1 VTSTRPQVTVA
12 VDPAMQQL
20 VRRGDRVEVT
30 LPDGR
35 TTRGTVRT
43 VSRVATQSSG
53 DSGSSGDSSSGSD
66 GGGGSGSGSGQATV
80 QVTVRLANPRA
91 ARGLDQAPVQVAI
104 TTQAHRG
111 VLAVPISALLAQAGG
126 GYAVEVVEG
135 GARRRVPVGTG
146 LFDETAGLVEV
157 NGAGLAEGATVE
169 VPAP

>member
-1 VTSTRPQVTVA
+1 
-12 VDPAMQQL
+12 M
-20 VRRGDRVEVT
+20 
-30 LPDGR
+30 
-35 TTRGTVRT
+35 
-43 VSRVATQSSG
+43 
-53 DSGSSGDSSSGSD
+53 
-66 GGGGSGSGSGQATV
+66 

-91 ARGLDQAPVQVAI
+91 AGGLDQAPVQVAI

-111 VLAVPISALLAQAGG
+111 VLAVPIGALLAQAGG

-157 NGAGLAEGATVE
+157 NGAGLAEGATVQ